1 LYGDFKD
8 EAFER
13 ASITRSIPSRQV
25 LTYTRPPKAM
35 RRQEEIMFGPGLYLR
50 EGIKTIT
57 NLELSKAELIDFAQ
71 HMTESKLQRL
81 LKMIPKLRV

>member
-13 ASITRSIPSRQV
+13 ASTTRSIPSRQV
-25 LTYTRPPKAM
+25 RTHTRPPKAM
-35 RRQEEIMFGPGLYLR
+35 RRREEIMFGPGLYLG
-50 EGIKTIT
+50 EGIKTST
-57 NLELSKAELIDFAQ
+57 NLELSKAELIDYAR
-71 HMTESKLQRL
+71 HTTESKLQRL